1 MCDCDNF
8 PIRSDLNYLD
18 YLLLNDEFLWFGVLI
33 DTLIGTLTLL
43 TLDRY
48 THSLYSCFMCC
59 HSAVL

>member
-48 THSLYSCFMCC
+48 THSLYSCFM
-59 HSAVL
+59 